1 MKVNILR
8 IILITLILGTFYVI
22 FGFSSQDSKKS
33 GGLSEKVTTIIA
45 EKFNILKDKTTQE
58 RENIINKMEKVIRK
72 LAHFS
77 IYTVVGIL
85 LMSFISTYNL
95 KEGIRIIV
103 SLVIGI
109 IYAISDE
116 IHQSFVPGRSPQI
129 TDVMIDTMGVLLGIL
144 LVMLCLNL
152 FSKIKQRTKKI
163 ENS

>member
-1 MKVNILR
+1 MINLENVCFKYKNSD
-8 IILITLILGTFYVI
+8 Y
-22 FGFSSQDSKKS
+22 
-33 GGLSEKVTTIIA
+33 
-45 EKFNILKDKTTQE
+45 ILK
-58 RENIINKMEKVIRK
+58 NINFSVNNGEVI
-72 LAHFS
+72 A
-77 IYTVVGIL
+77 IVGKNG
-85 LMSFISTYNL
+85 SGKSTLGRLIAGITKL

-109 IYAISDE
+109 IYAASDE

-144 LVMLCLNL
+144 LVMLCLNI